1 MSQGTRTRLHLIA
14 KHTALP
20 DKVAEA
26 RKRYGKPFAHEPGSS
41 YKPNQTPVLL
51 QWLARIK
58 GRKA

>member
-1 MSQGTRTRLHLIA
+1 MSQGTRTRLQLI
-14 KHTALP
+14 HTALP

-26 RKRYGKPFAHEPGSS
+26 RKRYGKPFAHEPGST